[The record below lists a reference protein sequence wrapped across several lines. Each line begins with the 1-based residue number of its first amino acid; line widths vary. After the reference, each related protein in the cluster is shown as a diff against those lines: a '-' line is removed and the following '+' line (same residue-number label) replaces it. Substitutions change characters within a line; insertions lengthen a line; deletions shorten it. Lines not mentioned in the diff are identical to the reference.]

1 MAGSF
6 QLELKDRSK
15 VIILD
20 DTLSFKTEEARE
32 DILAEPDTWAVEVDD
47 RKDRHGTFISCRKE
61 CVELLKKQEVEMVCN
76 NEYCNSLECV
86 CDPCTCREG
95 TQECLCECCVSED
108 LKSE

>member
-1 MAGSF
+1 
-6 QLELKDRSK
+6 
-15 VIILD
+15 
-20 DTLSFKTEEARE
+20 
-32 DILAEPDTWAVEVDD
+32 
-47 RKDRHGTFISCRKE
+47 
-61 CVELLKKQEVEMVCN
+61 MVCN